1 MKDFLR
7 VFVVF
12 AITASCGSLEKSM
25 NLGDFDTIIS
35 KYENSDPS
43 KNEPELNFQIAE
55 AFRKSNRI
63 SESGTFYK
71 AAIDQGYDDEMSNLH
86 YAHALKANQKY
97 DESERVLRDY
107 VKSGRNEQV
116 LRMAN
121 KELSNLDDVDNLT
134 KKDNYYRVKNLT
146 DINTSNAE
154 YSPVYKN
161 NYLYFTSNRNGGRI
175 YKSTGTPFTDLYRV
189 RTKGANVN
197 LRTLEALDPIINNPI
212 VNEGSLTISPDGL
225 SIVFAK
231 GNTGKATG
239 NNEVNLYYTRY
250 RNGKWLDPRP
260 LSINEPDSWDS
271 SPALSADG
279 KTLYFSST
287 RPGGEGGADLYSAKL
302 NPRGR
307 WVDVR
312 NMGPEI
318 NTPGNEMFPYV
329 SQDGSLYFSSD
340 GHPGFGKLDLFKATR
355 RSGHINVRNMG
366 KPMNSSADDFA
377 YFEYNLTR
385 GFLTSNRRGGAGDD
399 DIYTFINDDPDL
411 KVVNY
416 YLTGT
421 TVTTDDGGEKITV
434 ANTKVVLMGED
445 GAILDESFTGEDGQ
459 FRFRVYPEENY
470 KLIAEKTDY
479 FTVRD
484 NFSTVGKSVD
494 RSTLKDF
501 ITNVEFETEV
511 PMERIVIEK
520 SIVLNNIYYDLD
532 KWAIRPDAAKVLD
545 SLVLILNDNP
555 DIFIELSS
563 HTDDRQTDEYN
574 LDLSWKRARSAV
586 TYIVQEGIEAKRVTA
601 KGYGESKLLIQY
613 AKTEEEH
620 QRNRR
625 TEFKVLS
632 YNPREKDVNPVDPDD
647 LDEYDRFFLEGDVI
661 EEGNR

>member
-1 MKDFLR
+1 
-7 VFVVF
+7 
-12 AITASCGSLEKSM
+12 
-25 NLGDFDTIIS
+25 
-35 KYENSDPS
+35 
-43 KNEPELNFQIAE
+43 
-55 AFRKSNRI
+55 
-63 SESGTFYK
+63 
-71 AAIDQGYDDEMSNLH
+71 
-86 YAHALKANQKY
+86 
-97 DESERVLRDY
+97 
-107 VKSGRNEQV
+107 
-116 LRMAN
+116 
-121 KELSNLDDVDNLT
+121 
-134 KKDNYYRVKNLT
+134 
-146 DINTSNAE
+146 
-154 YSPVYKN
+154 
-161 NYLYFTSNRNGGRI
+161 
-175 YKSTGTPFTDLYRV
+175 
-189 RTKGANVN
+189 
-197 LRTLEALDPIINNPI
+197 
-212 VNEGSLTISPDGL
+212 
-225 SIVFAK
+225 
-231 GNTGKATG
+231 
-239 NNEVNLYYTRY
+239 
-250 RNGKWLDPRP
+250 
-260 LSINEPDSWDS
+260 
-271 SPALSADG
+271 
-279 KTLYFSST
+279 
-287 RPGGEGGADLYSAKL
+287 
-302 NPRGR
+302 
-307 WVDVR
+307 
-312 NMGPEI
+312 
-318 NTPGNEMFPYV
+318 
-329 SQDGSLYFSSD
+329 
-340 GHPGFGKLDLFKATR
+340 
-355 RSGHINVRNMG
+355 
-366 KPMNSSADDFA
+366 
-377 YFEYNLTR
+377 
-385 GFLTSNRRGGAGDD
+385 
-399 DIYTFINDDPDL
+399 
-411 KVVNY
+411 
-416 YLTGT
+416 
-421 TVTTDDGGEKITV
+421 
-434 ANTKVVLMGED
+434 MGED